1 MRGGPTIGCYG
12 RSIARRR
19 AEALGLARRA
29 PMRVILTSELFPY
42 TWDLARA
49 MIFVD
54 GENLAIRYGAMLKEK
69 KVSPRSDMVYV
80 PNILAWSTSLNL
92 QHGTPAV
99 MRKYYY
105 TSVQGDRVK
114 VGEIEEKLKGV
125 GIETP
130 RVFKKTKDKGSK
142 GVDITLTIDMLLHAT
157 RKHYDVAVLVAGDED
172 YVPLVRA
179 VQCKAWVS
187 GLHS

>member
-1 MRGGPTIGCYG
+1 
-12 RSIARRR
+12 
-19 AEALGLARRA
+19 
-29 PMRVILTSELFPY
+29 MRVILMSELFPY

-54 GENLAIRYGAMLKEK
+54 GENLAIRYGAMLKERK
-69 KVSPRSDMVYV
+69 ESPRSDIVCV
-80 PNILAWSTSLNL
+80 PNILAWSTLLNPR
-92 QHGTPAV
+92 HGTPAV

-105 TSVQGDRVK
+105 TSVQGDRDKVK
-114 VGEIEEKLKGV
+114 EIEEKLKDV

-142 GVDITLTIDMLLHAT
+142 GVDIALSTDMLLHAT

-179 VQCKAWVS
+179 VQGEGARVYVWFIS
-187 GLHS
+187 NGLSPALRMVADCYVNLDEFLFE